1 MIFGQV
7 HYSATCFLTWM
18 MRKGKEKKMMVTM
31 KRKKNWNILMKEIRM
46 KVKKMRRRKMKEKM
60 TNGTGMD
67 SNLPFLIFSS
77 PWEQVAVF
85 FFSFP
90 VLSHPVFKISFPL
103 YTKVHNL
110 FGNTLS
116 RIQWK
121 RSFYSFLF
129 QIHFYPFLSQQRL

>member
-31 KRKKNWNILMKEIRM
+31 KRKKDWKILMKEIRM

-60 TNGTGMD
+60 TNGTWMD

-77 PWEQVAVF
+77 P
-85 FFSFP
+85 
-90 VLSHPVFKISFPL
+90 
-103 YTKVHNL
+103 
-110 FGNTLS
+110 
-116 RIQWK
+116 
-121 RSFYSFLF
+121 
-129 QIHFYPFLSQQRL
+129 